1 MVDAE
6 STHFIDLVNV
16 WATQGRPVQI
26 IVATTAWLL
35 VVMLVNSGF
44 CQVIYLN
51 NQYSQEADSRK
62 MIFAKH
68 FE

>member
-6 STHFIDLVNV
+6 SIHFIDLVNV

-26 IVATTAWLL
+26 IVATTASLL

-51 NQYSQEADSRK
+51 NQYV
-62 MIFAKH
+62 
-68 FE
+68 FERNFYLSTKNRG